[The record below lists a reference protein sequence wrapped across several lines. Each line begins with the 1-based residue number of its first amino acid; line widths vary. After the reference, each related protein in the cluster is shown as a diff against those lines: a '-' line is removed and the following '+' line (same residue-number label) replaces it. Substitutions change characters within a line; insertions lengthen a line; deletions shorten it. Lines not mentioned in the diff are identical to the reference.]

1 MSFFARAANLIKG
14 GLKSVGRPSKE
25 DELRL
30 RAIEEELAKETTPRV
45 AVGRPKRD
53 TREPAPEPHVEK
65 PPERDANG
73 NVKRTL

>member
-14 GLKSVGRPSKE
+14 GLKSVGRPSHE

-30 RAIEEELAKETTPRV
+30 RAIEEELAKDATPRV
-45 AVGRPKRD
+45 ATGTPKRD
-53 TREPAPEPHVEK
+53 TREPAAATPK
-65 PPERDANG
+65 PPERDASG